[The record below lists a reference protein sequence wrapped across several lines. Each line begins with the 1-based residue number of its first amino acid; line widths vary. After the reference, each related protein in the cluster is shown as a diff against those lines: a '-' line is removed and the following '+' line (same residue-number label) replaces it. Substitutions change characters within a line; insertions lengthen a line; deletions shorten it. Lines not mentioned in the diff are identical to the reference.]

1 MKTGKKPGKFP
12 VIFQFL
18 KGSIH
23 LFVLSLVFS
32 MSFTFCNAMTPQIIR
47 YAVDHI
53 LTGEGNAEGKRW
65 LFLAAGAVLA
75 AAVLSGIFNY
85 FSKMTLATSLVWMK
99 LSMT

>member
-53 LTGEGNAEGKRW
+53 LTGEGNAEGKH
-65 LFLAAGAVLA
+65 G
-75 AAVLSGIFNY
+75 Y
-85 FSKMTLATSLVWMK
+85 SLQQERS
-99 LSMT
+99 LQRQCFQGSSTISAR